1 MSKRV
6 ISPILAHFRGL
17 RDPRVARTREHNLLD
32 IVAIAICSVICGA
45 DSWTDMAAFGR
56 AKEAWL
62 RQFLELPNG
71 IPSHD
76 TFGRVFARLDPQQ
89 FERCFLGWVQAVFT
103 LTAGQVIAIDGKSV
117 RRSHDRS
124 RGQGALHVVSAW
136 ASANR
141 LVLGQRAVAEKS
153 NEITAIPQLLEVLA
167 LQGCI
172 VTIDAMGCQS
182 AIAEQI
188 VAAEADY
195 VLACKAN
202 QGLLHQ
208 DVSQLFQH
216 AARQAFAT
224 VRHTYAKT
232 INKGHGRIEIRE
244 CWAVDDPAYLLPL
257 RQQARWSHL
266 RTLIRIQSER
276 RSADKVERQT
286 RYYISSLNADAARLL
301 RIVRSHWLIETA
313 LHWVLDIAF
322 REDEARTRTQHSA
335 LNLAILRH
343 IALNLLNQQRSVKAG
358 VKAKRLRAGWDE
370 AFLLSVLNPTN

>member
-6 ISPILAHFRGL
+6 ISPIFEHFGDL
-17 RDPRVARTREHNLLD
+17 RDPRVERTREHKLLD

-89 FERCFLGWVQAVFT
+89 FEGCFLAWVQAVFT

-124 RGQGALHVVSAW
+124 RGKGALHVVSAW

-141 LVLGQRAVAEKS
+141 LVLGQRAVDEKS

-172 VTIDAMGCQS
+172 VTMDAMGCQT
-182 AIAEQI
+182 AIAAQI
-188 VAAEADY
+188 VAREADY

-202 QGLLHQ
+202 QGLFHH
-208 DVSQLFQH
+208 DVSQLFERATRH
-216 AARQAFAT
+216 AF
-224 VRHTYAKT
+224 VGVKHTYAKT

-257 RQQARWSHL
+257 RQQAKWSHL
-266 RTLIRIQSER
+266 RSLIRIQSER
-276 RSADKVERQT
+276 RRGDSIERET
-286 RYYISSLNADAARLL
+286 RYYIASLPADAARLL
-301 RIVRSHWLIETA
+301 KIVRSHWQIETA

-335 LNLAILRH
+335 LNLTILRH
-343 IALNLLNQQRSVKAG
+343 IALNLLNQQRSVKAS
-358 VKAKRLRAGWDE
+358 VKTKRLRAGWDD
-370 AFLLSVLNPTN
+370 AFLLTVLNSPN